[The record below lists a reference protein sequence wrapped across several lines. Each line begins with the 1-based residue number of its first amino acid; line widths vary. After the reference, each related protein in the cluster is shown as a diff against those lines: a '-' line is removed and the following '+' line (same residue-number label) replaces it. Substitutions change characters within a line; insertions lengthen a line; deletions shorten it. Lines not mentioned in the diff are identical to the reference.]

1 MPAATILHADLD
13 AFFAAVEQ
21 RDNPELRGRPVIVGG
36 DPGERGVVTAASY
49 EARRFGVHSAMPS
62 AIAQRLCPEAIFV
75 RPRHVAYSAVSKR
88 IMSILRSITP
98 LVEPLS
104 LDEAFLDVAGCERS
118 LGTPVEI
125 ARTIKRLVLREEK
138 LTISIGIATSKSV
151 AKIASDISK
160 PDGLLVVPAG
170 TEREFL
176 APLPVSNVWGVGP
189 KTRGMLEDIG
199 IKTIGDLADQT
210 ASDLSG
216 KFGRNGHRIR
226 RLAIGI
232 DERSIEPD
240 HQRKSLGHETTF
252 ERDIRDP
259 SALRVFLLEAS
270 EKVAKRLRAERIRGR
285 VVTLKLRYADFTT
298 ITRRRTLDARSDEG
312 RAIYKTAADLLDA
325 ALKEGGRFRL
335 AGVHV
340 SDLSRND
347 IEQLPLDWSQSRRNR
362 RLDLAVDAIAERFGP
377 HSVSRGRLVDA
388 AAHVRS
394 VG

>member
-1 MPAATILHADLD
+1 MPSATILHADLD

-36 DPGERGVVTAASY
+36 KQGQRGVVTSPSY

-62 AIAQRLCPEAIFV
+62 ATAKRLCPEAVFV
-75 RPRHVAYSAVSKR
+75 RPRHAAYSAVSDQ
-88 IMSILRSITP
+88 IMNILRSVTP

-125 ARTIKRLVLREEK
+125 ARIIKGLVLREER

-151 AKIASDISK
+151 AKIASDLSK
-160 PDGLLVVPAG
+160 PDGLLVVPVG

-176 APLPVSNVWGVGP
+176 APLPVGKVWGVGP
-189 KTRGMLEDIG
+189 KTRSMLENIG
-199 IKTIGDLADQT
+199 IRTIGDLANQK
-210 ASDLSG
+210 ASGLSA
-216 KFGRNGHRIR
+216 KLGRNGHRIR
-226 RLAIGI
+226 RLAVGI

-240 HQRKSLGHETTF
+240 PRRKSLGHETTF
-252 ERDIRDP
+252 DLDVRDP
-259 SALRVFLLEAS
+259 STLRAFLLEAS
-270 EKVAKRLRAERIRGR
+270 EKVAKRLRTQRIRGR

-298 ITRRRTLDARSDEG
+298 ITRRRTLDTHSDEG
-312 RAIYKTAADLLDA
+312 RVIYKTATGLLDT
-325 ALKEGGRFRL
+325 ALTRGSRFRL

-340 SDLSRND
+340 SDFSRD
-347 IEQLPLDWSQSRRNR
+347 DMEQLPLDWSQSLRNR

-377 HSVSRGRLVDA
+377 HSVSWGRLVGTA
-388 AAHVRS
+388 AQVRPA
-394 VG
+394 G

>member
-62 AIAQRLCPEAIFV
+62 AIAQRLCPKAIFV

-160 PDGLLVVPAG
+160 PDGLLVVPTG

-285 VVTLKLRYADFTT
+285 VVTLKLRIRGFHDDNAAP
-298 ITRRRTLDARSDEG
+298 DARRAFG
-312 RAIYKTAADLLDA
+312 RRAGHLQN
-325 ALKEGGRFRL
+325 GGRS
-335 AGVHV
+335 AGRGSERGRPVQAGGRPRFGLEPERYRAASPGLV
-340 SDLSRND
+340 SIPSKPAPR
-347 IEQLPLDWSQSRRNR
+347 SRRGRNR
-362 RLDLAVDAIAERFGP
+362 G
-377 HSVSRGRLVDA
+377 SVWTA
-388 AAHVRS
+388 
-394 VG
+394 